1 MIRALCAAVLLTA
14 VPLSASLPAPAAR
27 AGTMPMQATTGGA
40 CARITA
46 PPPESAPPTSV
57 NTLRQAYECVLD
69 NYYSGPTLDSKV
81 LLRDAL
87 AAYTQELMRRGADR
101 PGLRLPALTGNRD
114 ADWAAFAGVVGAGDP
129 DALRAA
135 ITGMVAG
142 LHDDHARVDR
152 ITPPSGDGPVGTGIA
167 GLSAAQGPRLDPAA
181 RPPLFV
187 TRVLPGS
194 PADRAGLRPG
204 DIVEKVD
211 GIPAF
216 IGDKVNQSLV
226 DAFASGTVRL
236 TLKRPTTGR
245 VRTVKLTEGPLEE
258 QERAVTSKALPGGVT
273 YVKVPGFF
281 EGAAD
286 QVIAALKDTSTT
298 AVIDLRGNG
307 GGSPREVT
315 RLLGAFAHGKVT
327 SYFCPLKGDCTANR
341 TDDSVPLLGLRLV
354 VLTDRACASACED
367 FSAAVKDNDL
377 GTLVGTRT
385 AGAVSGPAEAY
396 LLDDNSVLLL
406 PRVRHLGPAREL
418 IDTVGVPVDHYAP
431 MTALDLAKGRDP
443 GLAKALSLL

>member
-1 MIRALCAAVLLTA
+1 MIRTFCSAVLLA
-14 VPLSASLPAPAAR
+14 
-27 AGTMPMQATTGGA
+27 A
-40 CARITA
+40 CALAPGSSPATA
-46 PPPESAPPTSV
+46 ADGGRCAKLSGPPPASSSPTTV

-69 NYYSGPTLDSKV
+69 NYYSGPVLDSKV

-87 AAYTQELMRRGADR
+87 AAYTQDLVRRGADT
-101 PGLRLPALTGNRD
+101 PGLRLPALTGDRE
-114 ADWAAFAGVVGAGDP
+114 ADWAAVAEVLGTGDP
-129 DALRAA
+129 RALRAA
-135 ITGMVAG
+135 IIGMVAG
-142 LHDDHARVDR
+142 LHDNHARVER
-152 ITPPSGDGPVGTGIA
+152 ITPPSEDGPVGTGIA
-167 GLSAAQGPRLDPAA
+167 GLSAAQGGRLDPAA

-194 PADRAGLRPG
+194 PADTAGIRPG
-204 DIVEKVD
+204 DIIEKVD

-216 IGDKVNQSLV
+216 IGEKVNQSLV
-226 DAFASGTVRL
+226 DTFASGTVRL

-245 VRTVKLTEGPLEE
+245 VRTVKLTEGPVAE
-258 QERAVTSKALPGGVT
+258 QERAVTSKTLPGGVT

-281 EGAAD
+281 QGAAD
-286 QVIAALKDTSTT
+286 QVIAALKNTKKA
-298 AVIDLRGNG
+298 AVLDLRGNG

-367 FSAAVKDNDL
+367 FSGAVKDNGL

-385 AGAVSGPAEAY
+385 AGVVSGPSEAY
-396 LLDDNSVLLL
+396 LLDDDTVLLL
-406 PRVRHLGPAREL
+406 PKVRHLGPAREI
-418 IDTVGVPVDHYAP
+418 IDTVGVPADHYAP

-443 GLAKALSLL
+443 GLAKALGLL

>member
-27 AGTMPMQATTGGA
+27 AGTMPLQATTGGA

-114 ADWAAFAGVVGAGDP
+114 ADWAAFAGMVGAGDP

-142 LHDDHARVDR
+142 LHDDHARVER

-181 RPPLFV
+181 RPPLFI

-194 PADRAGLRPG
+194 PADRAGVRPG

-226 DAFASGTVRL
+226 DAFASATVRL

>member
-1 MIRALCAAVLLTA
+1 MIRTLCAAVLLAAGT
-14 VPLSASLPAPAAR
+14 LSAALPATAA
-27 AGTMPMQATTGGA
+27 QAAAVRVTTGGG
-40 CARITA
+40 CVRITA

-69 NYYSGPTLDSKV
+69 NYYSGPVLDSKV

-87 AAYTQELMRRGADR
+87 AAYTQDLMRRGADKA
-101 PGLRLPALTGNRD
+101 GLRLPELTGNRD
-114 ADWAAFAGVVGAGDP
+114 ADWAAFADVIGTGDP

-135 ITGMVAG
+135 IIGMVAG

-152 ITPPSGDGPVGTGIA
+152 PAPPPEGGPTGTGIA

-181 RPPLFV
+181 RPPLFI
-187 TRVLPGS
+187 TRVLPRS
-194 PADRAGLRPG
+194 PADKAGIRPG
-204 DIVEKVD
+204 DIIEKVD
-211 GIPAF
+211 GVPAF
-216 IGDKVNQSLV
+216 IGDKVNQSLI
-226 DAFASGTVRL
+226 DAFASDTVRL

-245 VRTVKLTEGPLEE
+245 VRTVQLTAGPLEV
-258 QERAVTSKALPGGVT
+258 QERAVTSKTLPGGVT

-286 QVIAALKDTSTT
+286 QVIAKLKGTSKA

-315 RLLGAFAHGKVT
+315 RLLGAFAHGKIT
-327 SYFCPLKGDCTANR
+327 SYFCPLKGGCAANR
-341 TDDSVPLLGLRLV
+341 TDDTVPLLGLRLV

-367 FSAAVKDNDL
+367 FSAAVKDNGL
-377 GTLVGTRT
+377 GALVGTRT
-385 AGAVSGPAEAY
+385 AGAVSGPAEPY
-396 LLDDNSVLLL
+396 LLDDGGVLLL
-406 PRVRHLGPAREL
+406 PKVRHLGPAREL
-418 IDTVGVPVDHYAP
+418 IDTIGVPVDHEAP

-443 GLAKALSLL
+443 GLATALSLL

>member
-27 AGTMPMQATTGGA
+27 AGTMPLQATTGGA

-114 ADWAAFAGVVGAGDP
+114 ADWAAFAGMVGAGDP

-142 LHDDHARVDR
+142 LHDDHARVER

-181 RPPLFV
+181 RPPLFI

-194 PADRAGLRPG
+194 PADRAGVRPG